1 MSLRRPPGR
10 HRAPS
15 TGRRWVV
22 PAATAGLVAAV
33 LAGAVGVA
41 ALTGGPELQLSL
53 RVVAAE
59 VAPGDDAIVV
69 AELTNAGR
77 EPAEDV
83 TLTASLPPRVV
94 PSTPVATAGRCQI
107 AVAVRCSLGVVAPGE
122 RVRVEIGAGVITPGA
137 LTFQVEVSSAEGG
150 TARSLAVR
158 SDGPACQVVGTAGD
172 DDLGTRGDGSIV
184 CGLAGDDQLRG
195 GPGDDL
201 LVGGSGI
208 DLASYAD
215 ADGGVRVDLG
225 SGASEGWG
233 DDVLRSIEGA
243 IGSPFD
249 DAIVGGDGADLLR
262 GESGDDELGGG
273 PGDDA
278 IDGGDGRDRLDLSA
292 ALGKVLVNLLAGKA
306 RGQGS
311 DLVNGVEDVVGS
323 RFGDALQGD
332 ASDNGIDGG
341 PGDDIL
347 NGLAG
352 DDRLDGG
359 EGGDTLT
366 FAGASSGVVADLAAG
381 TVDGQGVD
389 RIDGLERVRGSRHA
403 DVLRGTDGPD
413 RLLGEDGADVL
424 TGGGGDD
431 VLLGGDGADS
441 LGGGDGR
448 DDLDGGSGS
457 DGCVQ
462 EETDD
467 LPKLQCE
474 LEGFAEWDGMVLY
487 QMSSDVI
494 GVGYHESLFDTA
506 VDLRP
511 LGTLETNA
519 NPGKFPPIRDTDGP
533 PYVIMDSRG
542 RPTGATTSVDIVV
555 SSHSEVRSP
564 VTGVVAEVVPYRLY
578 CKYPDYQ
585 VLIEPAG
592 RPDLLVMV
600 LHITGV
606 PVSEGNRVI
615 GGVTPIGTSWG
626 NDAPD
631 SQENDY
637 FDDQYPHTHVELEA
651 ATSVGVPG
659 CF

>member
-10 HRAPS
+10 HRARS
-15 TGRRWVV
+15 TRRAWVV
-22 PAATAGLVAAV
+22 PAAVAALIAV

-41 ALTGGPELQLSL
+41 ALTGGPELELSL
-53 RVVAAE
+53 RAVAAE

-94 PSTPVATAGRCQI
+94 PSLPVATAGRCQV
-107 AVAVRCSLGVVAPGE
+107 AVAARCSLGVMAPGE
-122 RVRVEIGAGVITPGA
+122 SVRVEIGAGVTAPGE
-137 LTFQVEVSSAEGG
+137 LPFEVEVSSAGGG
-150 TARSLAVR
+150 TTRSLALR
-158 SDGPACQVVGTAGD
+158 SDGPACHVVGTAED
-172 DDLGTRGDGSIV
+172 DDLPTRGDGSIV
-184 CGLAGDDQLRG
+184 CGLAGDDELRG

-201 LVGGSGI
+201 LIGGSGV

-215 ADGGVRVDLG
+215 ADRGVRVDLG
-225 SGASEGWG
+225 SGTSTGWG
-233 DDVLRSIEGA
+233 DDVLRSVEGVV
-243 IGSPFD
+243 GSPFD
-249 DAIVGGDGADLLR
+249 DVIVGGDGADLLR
-262 GESGDDELGGG
+262 GEAGEDDLGGG
-273 PGDDA
+273 PGDDG
-278 IDGGDGRDRLDLSA
+278 IDGGDGRDLLDLATAS
-292 ALGKVLVNLLAGKA
+292 GRVMVNLVAGKA
-306 RGQGS
+306 QGQGS
-311 DLVNGVEDVVGS
+311 DLVNGVEDVTGS
-323 RFGDALQGD
+323 RFGDGLQGD
-332 ASDNGIDGG
+332 GSDNWIDGG
-341 PGDDIL
+341 PGDDTL

-359 EGGDTLT
+359 EGTDTLT
-366 FAGASSGVVADLAAG
+366 FSGASSGVVADLAAG
-381 TVDGQGVD
+381 TVAGQGVD
-389 RIDGLERVRGSRHA
+389 RVEGLERVRGSRHA

-424 TGGGGDD
+424 TGGAGDD
-431 VLLGGDGADS
+431 VVLGGEGADS

-474 LEGFAEWDGMVLY
+474 LEGLAEWDGTVLY
-487 QMSSDVI
+487 EMSSDMI
-494 GVGYHESLFDTA
+494 GVGFHESLFGMA

-511 LGTLETNA
+511 LGTLEANA

-533 PYVIMDSRG
+533 PYVIMDTRG

-555 SSHSEVRSP
+555 PSHSEVRSP
-564 VTGVVAEVVPYRLY
+564 VTGVVAGVVPYRLY

-606 PVSEGNRVI
+606 PVAEGDRVI

-637 FDDQYPHTHVELEA
+637 FDDQYPHVHVELEA
-651 ATSVGVPG
+651 AASVGVPG